1 MPLTFTQAWSY
12 LVVWPLCDLQIPRSH
27 GIVLPTRGVKNVK
40 IIGPNPNF
48 AVQDCRVPN
57 LSFSKSKKRS
67 LVMMRKTDIILFA
80 GPESWR
86 QRIQHMGKP
95 NKKRKKYE
103 IKFLHNFNAHILL
116 RTKTPRSRT
125 IPPGWLLAGTL
136 GCLWTNKKFP
146 DNHYLDTCLLREIRQ
161 ERGDGQNCFRINYTI
176 STLTQQKQFLL
187 IAAAANDLQIYW
199 MILSFPNI
207 ILVRS
212 TFV

>member
-1 MPLTFTQAWSY
+1 MLRLS
-12 LVVWPLCDLQIPRSH
+12 DQIPILR
-27 GIVLPTRGVKNVK
+27 
-40 IIGPNPNF
+40 
-48 AVQDCRVPN
+48 CRIAGCQTC
-57 LSFSKSKKRS
+57 LFQSRSKKLGNDEKNRYYIIRRTEKFKIKNS
-67 LVMMRKTDIILFA
+67 TYGKT
-80 GPESWR
+80 
-86 QRIQHMGKP
+86 